1 MARRATSL
9 GPKPSLFYFICF
21 VFFFCF
27 LFFLL
32 FFFVCFFGGFKG
44 QVRWPK
50 GPPHLALNPPYFIC
64 FCFFF
69 FFFCCFFVSLS
80 LLLLEKPCFPPLKRA
95 FLCIFSVCPFVSLL
109 PCFTFS
115 FFFVSLS
122 SSFLFPSFLFL
133 SFLFL
138 VLAFPFCFLCF
149 LLLSC
154 SLVSVVLVLVF
165 FYLES

>member
-1 MARRATSL
+1 MAQRATSL
-9 GPKPSLFYFICF
+9 GPKPSLFYL
-21 VFFFCF
+21 F
-27 LFFLL
+27 LFFWC
-32 FFFVCFFGGFKG
+32 FFV
-44 QVRWPK
+44 V
-50 GPPHLALNPPYFIC
+50 
-64 FCFFF
+64 
-69 FFFCCFFVSLS
+69 FFVSLS
-80 LLLLEKPCFPPLKRA
+80 LLLLEKTLFSPLKRA

-149 LLLSC
+149 LLLRC
-154 SLVSVVLVLVF
+154 SLVSVVLVLVL
-165 FYLES
+165 FYLQS